1 MAGSQYRHAVASGRA
16 CVTTSQR
23 FEGNP
28 TTSSLQTV
36 YRPTTAASPVMQR
49 TERKE
54 PTPLTDQ
61 QIRSL
66 AQTLC
71 GEEYNPKKANA
82 LLLLMD
88 DIQRHA
94 DAGETS
100 EVITASIITKGIAFS
115 KLDMVMDDHIESLR
129 NT

>member
-1 MAGSQYRHAVASGRA
+1 
-16 CVTTSQR
+16 
-23 FEGNP
+23 
-28 TTSSLQTV
+28 
-36 YRPTTAASPVMQR
+36 MQR

-88 DIQRHA
+88 NIQRHA
-94 DAGETS
+94 DAGEAG
-100 EVITASIITKGIAFS
+100 EVITASIITKEVAFS
-115 KLDMVMDDHIESLR
+115 KLELDPVV
-129 NT
+129 

>member
-1 MAGSQYRHAVASGRA
+1 MR
-16 CVTTSQR
+16 
-23 FEGNP
+23 
-28 TTSSLQTV
+28 
-36 YRPTTAASPVMQR
+36 R
-49 TERKE
+49 TGHKE

-88 DIQRHA
+88 NIQRHA

-100 EVITASIITKGIAFS
+100 EVITASIITKEVAFS
-115 KLDMVMDDHIESLR
+115 QLDSVMDTHIESLR
-129 NT
+129 KES

>member
-1 MAGSQYRHAVASGRA
+1 MR
-16 CVTTSQR
+16 
-23 FEGNP
+23 
-28 TTSSLQTV
+28 
-36 YRPTTAASPVMQR
+36 R

-88 DIQRHA
+88 DVQRHA
-94 DAGETS
+94 DAGETA
-100 EVITASIITKGIAFS
+100 EVITASIITKEVAFS
-115 KLDMVMDDHIESLR
+115 KLDMVMDIHIESLR
-129 NT
+129 KDT

>member
-1 MAGSQYRHAVASGRA
+1 MR
-16 CVTTSQR
+16 
-23 FEGNP
+23 
-28 TTSSLQTV
+28 
-36 YRPTTAASPVMQR
+36 R
-49 TERKE
+49 TELKE

-88 DIQRHA
+88 NILRHA
-94 DAGETS
+94 DAGETG
-100 EVITASIITKGIAFS
+100 EVIAASIITKEVAFS
-115 KLDMVMDDHIESLR
+115 KLDTVMDTHIELLR
-129 NT
+129 KDA

>member
-1 MAGSQYRHAVASGRA
+1 MR
-16 CVTTSQR
+16 
-23 FEGNP
+23 
-28 TTSSLQTV
+28 
-36 YRPTTAASPVMQR
+36 R
-49 TERKE
+49 TERNE

-66 AQTLC
+66 AQTVC

-94 DAGETS
+94 DAGENS
-100 EVITASIITKGIAFS
+100 DVITASIITKEVAFS
-115 KLDMVMDDHIESLR
+115 KLDTVMDIHIELLR
-129 NT
+129 KDT

>member
-1 MAGSQYRHAVASGRA
+1 MR
-16 CVTTSQR
+16 
-23 FEGNP
+23 
-28 TTSSLQTV
+28 
-36 YRPTTAASPVMQR
+36 R

-94 DAGETS
+94 DAGAS
-100 EVITASIITKGIAFS
+100 GEVITASIITKEVAFS
-115 KLDMVMDDHIESLR
+115 KLDMVMDTHIESLR
-129 NT
+129 TDR

>member
-1 MAGSQYRHAVASGRA
+1 MR
-16 CVTTSQR
+16 
-23 FEGNP
+23 
-28 TTSSLQTV
+28 
-36 YRPTTAASPVMQR
+36 R
-49 TERKE
+49 TEHKE

-61 QIRSL
+61 QIRGL

-94 DAGETS
+94 DAGETG
-100 EVITASIITKGIAFS
+100 EVITASIITKEVAFS
-115 KLDMVMDDHIESLR
+115 QLDSVMDNHIASLR
-129 NT
+129 HDT

>member
-1 MAGSQYRHAVASGRA
+1 MR
-16 CVTTSQR
+16 
-23 FEGNP
+23 
-28 TTSSLQTV
+28 
-36 YRPTTAASPVMQR
+36 R

-54 PTPLTDQ
+54 PTALTDQ

-71 GEEYNPKKANA
+71 GEKYNPKKANA

-94 DAGETS
+94 DAGETGD
-100 EVITASIITKGIAFS
+100 VITASIITKEVAFS
-115 KLDMVMDDHIESLR
+115 KLDSVMDIHIESLR
-129 NT
+129 KDT